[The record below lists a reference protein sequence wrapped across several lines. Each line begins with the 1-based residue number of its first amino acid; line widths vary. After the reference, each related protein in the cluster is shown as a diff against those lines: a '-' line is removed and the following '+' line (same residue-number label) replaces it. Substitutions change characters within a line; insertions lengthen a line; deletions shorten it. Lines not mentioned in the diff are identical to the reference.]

1 MEEEKTTKQMLDDKI
16 RECIEGLKFVEQGG
30 EQHNALV
37 NDIQKLTAAYA
48 ELEKMDHA
56 FADSD
61 RKFSEEMRQKD
72 LELHYK
78 DSLERDKMYEA
89 KKSIVRDICIRLAGD
104 TIKTVPY
111 VLLLALGMKL
121 EFAESGSIT
130 SFTVKELFRSLHP
143 RV

>member
-1 MEEEKTTKQMLDDKI
+1 MEEEKTTKELLENKI
-16 RECIEGLKFVEQGG
+16 RECIEGLRYVEQGG

-37 NDIQKLTAAYA
+37 NDIQKLTTAYA
-48 ELEKMDHA
+48 ELDKLEYSK
-56 FADSD
+56 ADSD
-61 RKFSEEMRQKD
+61 RKFAEEMRQKD

-78 DSLERDKMYEA
+78 DTLERDKLWESRRA
-89 KKSIVRDICIRLAGD
+89 GIRDILIKVSGD
-104 TIKTVPY
+104 IIKTAPY

-121 EFAESGSIT
+121 EFAERGSIT